1 MSKAYFGSRIS
12 DHILKT
18 PEGFL
23 ICKDVP
29 IARTGT
35 QQYRG
40 CEFGGPV
47 ADGIYNVQR
56 PEAEVFDRAAVASF
70 EGKPVCDE
78 HPEEDVTPD
87 NYGRYMKG
95 VCRDV
100 RRGDGDLSNCLVAD
114 LVIYDADL
122 INKIE
127 AGKREISCGYDCL
140 WNPTSDSSYDQLEI
154 RGNHVAVVDR
164 GRAGHKVAI
173 RDTADDE
180 KGGKKMSK
188 SLIGRILRALAR
200 DESTTPED
208 MEAAAKLTGSSDAEP
223 RPQPAPAPAQAAPST
238 PAPAVPAAPATPAT
252 PAPAAVPQPE
262 NKPAAMDEATEARFK
277 KIEDALEAISSK
289 LNPAPP
295 AAEPK
300 KDALDALE
308 EELQNKA
315 PAAEPAPAGDED
327 DVIEPPEDINAQD
340 AAPEEDVEGECGPNA
355 KEVRDA
361 AMVLIKN
368 LKPAVA
374 AIPNEAQR
382 KRAADS
388 LVILIKGSMQQ
399 DAQYGELMQ
408 MRRRSAV
415 QDSKPDDYNLGRE
428 IAKKYN
434 PHYKN
439 R

>member
-122 INKIE
+122 IGKIE

-173 RDTADDE
+173 RDTADDK
-180 KGGKKMSK
+180 KGGTKMSK

-208 MEAAAKLTGSSDAEP
+208 MEAAAKLAGSSDAEP
-223 RPQPAPAPAQAAPST
+223 RPQPAPAPAPAAPS
-238 PAPAVPAAPATPAT
+238 TPAT

-289 LNPAPP
+289 LNPAQP
-295 AAEPK
+295 AAVPK

-340 AAPEEDVEGECGPNA
+340 AAPEEDVEGECVPNA
-355 KEVRDA
+355 KEARDA
-361 AMVLIKN
+361 AMALIKN

-388 LVILIKGSMQQ
+388 LAILIKGSMQH

-408 MRRRSAV
+408 MRRRSAAK
-415 QDSKPDDYNLGRE
+415 DSKPAADDYALGRE

>member
-122 INKIE
+122 IGKIE

-154 RGNHVAVVDR
+154 RGNHVAVVDK

-173 RDTADDE
+173 RDAADDK

-208 MEAAAKLTGSSDAEP
+208 MEAAAKLAGSSDAEP
-223 RPQPAPAPAQAAPST
+223 RPQPAPT
-238 PAPAVPAAPATPAT
+238 PAPAAPAT

-289 LNPAPP
+289 LNPAQP

-315 PAAEPAPAGDED
+315 PAAAPAPAGDED

-340 AAPEEDVEGECGPNA
+340 AAPEEDVEGECAPNA
-355 KEVRDA
+355 KEARDA
-361 AMVLIKN
+361 AMALIKN

-388 LVILIKGSMQQ
+388 LAILIKGSMQQ
-399 DAQYGELMQ
+399 DAQYGKLMQ
-408 MRRRSAV
+408 MRRRSVA
-415 QDSKPDDYNLGRE
+415 QDSKPDDYALGRE

>member
-47 ADGIYNVQR
+47 ADGIYDVQR
-56 PEAEVFDRAAVASF
+56 PEAEVFDRAAMASF

-154 RGNHVAVVDR
+154 RGNHVAVVDK

-173 RDTADDE
+173 RDTADDK
-180 KGGKKMSK
+180 KGGTKMSK

-208 MEAAAKLTGSSDAEP
+208 MEAAAKLAGSSDAEP
-223 RPQPAPAPAQAAPST
+223 RPQPAPATAA
-238 PAPAVPAAPATPAT
+238 PAAPATPAT
-252 PAPAAVPQPE
+252 PAPAAVPQPD

-289 LNPAPP
+289 LNPAEP

-315 PAAEPAPAGDED
+315 PAAAPAGDED

-340 AAPEEDVEGECGPNA
+340 AAPEEDVEGECVPNA
-355 KEVRDA
+355 KEARDA
-361 AMVLIKN
+361 AMALIKN

-408 MRRRSAV
+408 MRRRNAAK
-415 QDSKPDDYNLGRE
+415 DSKPAVDDYNLGRE
-428 IAKKYN
+428 IAKRYN

>member
-154 RGNHVAVVDR
+154 RGNHVAVVDK

-173 RDTADDE
+173 RDAADDK

-208 MEAAAKLTGSSDAEP
+208 MEAAAKLAGSSEAEP
-223 RPQPAPAPAQAAPST
+223 RPQPAPT
-238 PAPAVPAAPATPAT
+238 PAPAAPAT

-289 LNPAPP
+289 LNPAQP

-315 PAAEPAPAGDED
+315 PAAETAPAGDED

-340 AAPEEDVEGECGPNA
+340 AAPEEDVEGECVPNA
-355 KEVRDA
+355 KEAHDA
-361 AMVLIKN
+361 AMALIKN
-368 LKPAVA
+368 LKPAIA

-388 LVILIKGSMQQ
+388 LAILIKGSMQQ
-399 DAQYGELMQ
+399 DAQYGKLMQ
-408 MRRRSAV
+408 MRRRNAAK
-415 QDSKPDDYNLGRE
+415 DSKPAVDDYDLGRE

>member
-173 RDTADDE
+173 RDTAEDK
-180 KGGKKMSK
+180 KGGTKMSK

-208 MEAAAKLTGSSDAEP
+208 MEAAAKLAGSSDAEP
-223 RPQPAPAPAQAAPST
+223 RPQPAPAPA
-238 PAPAVPAAPATPAT
+238 PAAPAGPAT
-252 PAPAAVPQPE
+252 PAPAAVPQPD

-315 PAAEPAPAGDED
+315 PAAAPAPAGDED
-327 DVIEPPEDINAQD
+327 DVIEPPEDINAKD
-340 AAPEEDVEGECGPNA
+340 AAPEEDVEGECVPNA
-355 KEVRDA
+355 KEARDA
-361 AMVLIKN
+361 AMALIKN

-388 LVILIKGSMQQ
+388 LAILIKGSMQQ
-399 DAQYGELMQ
+399 DSQYGELMQ
-408 MRRRSAV
+408 MRRRSAA

>member
-173 RDTADDE
+173 RDTADDK
-180 KGGKKMSK
+180 KGGTKMSK

-208 MEAAAKLTGSSDAEP
+208 MEAAAKLAGSSDAEP
-223 RPQPAPAPAQAAPST
+223 RPQPAPAPA
-238 PAPAVPAAPATPAT
+238 PAAPAT

-315 PAAEPAPAGDED
+315 PAAAPAGDED

-340 AAPEEDVEGECGPNA
+340 AEPEEDVEGECAPNA
-355 KEVRDA
+355 KEARDA
-361 AMVLIKN
+361 AMALIKN

-388 LVILIKGSMQQ
+388 LAILIKGSMQQ
-399 DAQYGELMQ
+399 DAQYGKLMQ
-408 MRRRSAV
+408 MRRRSVA
-415 QDSKPDDYNLGRE
+415 QDSQPDDYDLGRE

>member
-78 HPEEDVTPD
+78 HPDEDVTPD

-173 RDTADDE
+173 RDTADDK

-208 MEAAAKLTGSSDAEP
+208 MEAAAKLAGNSDAEP
-223 RPQPAPAPAQAAPST
+223 RPQPA
-238 PAPAVPAAPATPAT
+238 

-289 LNPAPP
+289 LNPAQP

-308 EELQNKA
+308 EELQKKA

-340 AAPEEDVEGECGPNA
+340 AAPEEDVEGECVPNA

-361 AMVLIKN
+361 VMALIKN

-388 LVILIKGSMQQ
+388 LAILIKGSMQQ

-408 MRRRSAV
+408 MRRRSVA
-415 QDSKPDDYNLGRE
+415 QDSKPDDYALGRE

>member
-40 CEFGGPV
+40 SEFGAPV
-47 ADGIYNVQR
+47 GDALYNVQR
-56 PEAEVFDRAAVASF
+56 PENEVFDKAAIASF

-127 AGKREISCGYDCL
+127 TGKREISCGYDCL

-173 RDTADDE
+173 RDTADDK
-180 KGGKKMSK
+180 KGGTKMSK

-208 MEAAAKLTGSSDAEP
+208 MEAAAKLAGGADAEP
-223 RPQPAPAPAQAAPST
+223 RPQPAPAPAA
-238 PAPAVPAAPATPAT
+238 PAT
-252 PAPAAVPQPE
+252 PAPAAVPQPD

-315 PAAEPAPAGDED
+315 PAAAPAPAGDED
-327 DVIEPPEDINAQD
+327 DVIEPPEEINAHD
-340 AAPEEDVEGECGPNA
+340 AEPEEDVEGGCAPNA
-355 KEVRDA
+355 KEARDA
-361 AMVLIKN
+361 AMDLIKN

-388 LVILIKGSMQQ
+388 LAILIKGSMQQ
-399 DAQYGELMQ
+399 DAQYGQLLFLQ
-408 MRRRSAV
+408 RKNAARDTAP
-415 QDSKPDDYNLGRE
+415 KTDDYNLGRE

>member
-12 DHILKT
+12 DHIIKT

-173 RDTADDE
+173 RDTADDK
-180 KGGKKMSK
+180 KGGTKMSK
-188 SLIGRILRALAR
+188 FLIGRILRALAR

-208 MEAAAKLTGSSDAEP
+208 MEAATKLAGSSDAEP
-223 RPQPAPAPAQAAPST
+223 RPQPAPAPAA
-238 PAPAVPAAPATPAT
+238 PAT
-252 PAPAAVPQPE
+252 PAPAAVPQPD

-289 LNPAPP
+289 LNPAEP

-340 AAPEEDVEGECGPNA
+340 AAPEEDVEGGCAPDA
-355 KEVRDA
+355 KEARDA
-361 AMVLIKN
+361 AMALIKN

-388 LVILIKGSMQQ
+388 LAILIKGSMQQ
-399 DAQYGELMQ
+399 DAQYGKLMQ
-408 MRRRSAV
+408 MRRRSAA
-415 QDSKPDDYNLGRE
+415 QDSKPDDYALGRE

>member
-173 RDTADDE
+173 RDTADDK
-180 KGGKKMSK
+180 KGGTKMSK

-208 MEAAAKLTGSSDAEP
+208 MEAAAKLAGSSDAEP
-223 RPQPAPAPAQAAPST
+223 RPQPT
-238 PAPAVPAAPATPAT
+238 PAPAAPAAPAAPST

-289 LNPAPP
+289 LNPDPAPP

-315 PAAEPAPAGDED
+315 PAAAPAGDED

-340 AAPEEDVEGECGPNA
+340 AAPEEDVEGECVPNA
-355 KEVRDA
+355 KEARDA
-361 AMVLIKN
+361 AMALIKN

-388 LVILIKGSMQQ
+388 LAILIKGSMQQ

-408 MRRRSAV
+408 MRRRNAAK
-415 QDSKPDDYNLGRE
+415 DSKPAVDDYNLGRE
-428 IAKKYN
+428 IAKRYN

>member
-40 CEFGGPV
+40 CEFGAPV
-47 ADGIYNVQR
+47 GDALYNVQR
-56 PEAEVFDRAAVASF
+56 PETEVFDKAAIASF

-100 RRGDGDLSNCLVAD
+100 RRGDGDLCNCLVAD

-173 RDTADDE
+173 RDTADNE
-180 KGGKKMSK
+180 KGGTKMSK

-208 MEAAAKLTGSSDAEP
+208 MEAAAKLAGGADAEP
-223 RPQPAPAPAQAAPST
+223 RPQPAPAPAA
-238 PAPAVPAAPATPAT
+238 PAT
-252 PAPAAVPQPE
+252 PAPAAVPQPD

-277 KIEDALEAISSK
+277 KIEDALEVISSK

-327 DVIEPPEDINAQD
+327 DVIEPPEEINAHD
-340 AAPEEDVEGECGPNA
+340 AEPEEEPVVPA
-355 KEVRDA
+355 SKAARDA
-361 AMVLIKN
+361 AMVLLQN

-388 LVILIKGSMQQ
+388 LAVLIKGSMQQ
-399 DAQYGELMQ
+399 DKQYSQLLSLQRKNAARDSAPMQ
-408 MRRRSAV
+408 
-415 QDSKPDDYNLGRE
+415 DDYNYGRE

>member
-40 CEFGGPV
+40 CEFGAPV
-47 ADGIYNVQR
+47 GNALYNVQR
-56 PEAEVFDRAAVASF
+56 PETEVFDKAAIASF

-173 RDTADDE
+173 RDTAVDK
-180 KGGKKMSK
+180 KGGKTMSE

-208 MEAAAKLTGSSDAEP
+208 MEAAAKLAGSSDAEP
-223 RPQPAPAPAQAAPST
+223 RPQPAPAPAA
-238 PAPAVPAAPATPAT
+238 PAT
-252 PAPAAVPQPE
+252 PAPAAVPQPD

-289 LNPAPP
+289 LNPAEP

-340 AAPEEDVEGECGPNA
+340 AAPEEDVEGECVPNA
-355 KEVRDA
+355 KEARDA
-361 AMVLIKN
+361 AMALIKN

-388 LVILIKGSMQQ
+388 LAILIKGSMQQ

-408 MRRRSAV
+408 MRRRSAA
-415 QDSKPDDYNLGRE
+415 QDSKPDDYALGRE

>member
-127 AGKREISCGYDCL
+127 TGKREISCGYDCL

-173 RDTADDE
+173 RDTAHDK
-180 KGGKKMSK
+180 KGGTKMSK

-208 MEAAAKLTGSSDAEP
+208 MEAAAKLAGSSDAEP
-223 RPQPAPAPAQAAPST
+223 RPQPAPAPA
-238 PAPAVPAAPATPAT
+238 PAAPAGPAT

-340 AAPEEDVEGECGPNA
+340 AAPEEDVEGECVPNA
-355 KEVRDA
+355 KEARDA
-361 AMVLIKN
+361 AMALIKN

-388 LVILIKGSMQQ
+388 LAILIKGSMQQ

-408 MRRRSAV
+408 MRRRNAAK
-415 QDSKPDDYNLGRE
+415 DSKPAVDDYALGRE
-428 IAKKYN
+428 IAKRYN

>member
-12 DHILKT
+12 DHLIKT

-29 IARTGT
+29 IARTGV

-40 CEFGGPV
+40 CEFGAQDAARV
-47 ADGIYNVQR
+47 YDVQR

-78 HPEEDVTPD
+78 HPKEDVTPA

-100 RRGDGDLSNCLVAD
+100 RRGDGDLANCLVAD
-114 LVIYDADL
+114 LLIYDADL
-122 INKIE
+122 IQKIE

-173 RDTADDE
+173 RDTADKQ
-180 KGGKKMSK
+180 KGGKIMST
-188 SLIGRILRALAR
+188 SLLGRILRALAR

-208 MEAAAKLTGSSDAEP
+208 MEAAAKLAGGADAEP
-223 RPQPAPAPAQAAPST
+223 RPPQAA
-238 PAPAVPAAPATPAT
+238 PAAPAAPV
-252 PAPAAVPQPE
+252 PAPAAPAPQPVQ
-262 NKPAAMDEATEARFK
+262 KPAAMDEATEARFK

-289 LNPAPP
+289 LNPEP
-295 AAEPK
+295 AAEPP

-308 EELQNKA
+308 TELQNNEGVPA
-315 PAAEPAPAGDED
+315 PAANDDD
-327 DVIEPPEDINAQD
+327 DVIEPPEQINAQD
-340 AAPEEDVEGECGPNA
+340 ADVEPEGEGAPGCTS
-355 KEVRDA
+355 KEARDA
-361 AMVLIKN
+361 AMVLLQN
-368 LKPAVA
+368 LRPAVA

-382 KRAADS
+382 KRASDS
-388 LVILIKGSMQQ
+388 LATLIRGSMQQ
-399 DAQYGELMQ
+399 DSQYGELLQ
-408 MRRRSAV
+408 LRRKNAAR
-415 QDSKPDDYNLGRE
+415 DSQPVNDDYNLGRE

>member
-47 ADGIYNVQR
+47 AAGIYNVQR

-154 RGNHVAVVDR
+154 RGNHVAVVDK

-173 RDTADDE
+173 RDTADDK
-180 KGGKKMSK
+180 KGGTKMSK

-208 MEAAAKLTGSSDAEP
+208 MEAAAKLAGSSDAEP
-223 RPQPAPAPAQAAPST
+223 RPQPAPAPS
-238 PAPAVPAAPATPAT
+238 T

-289 LNPAPP
+289 LNPAQP

-300 KDALDALE
+300 RTLLM
-308 EELQNKA
+308 LW
-315 PAAEPAPAGDED
+315 
-327 DVIEPPEDINAQD
+327 
-340 AAPEEDVEGECGPNA
+340 
-355 KEVRDA
+355 
-361 AMVLIKN
+361 
-368 LKPAVA
+368 
-374 AIPNEAQR
+374 R
-382 KRAADS
+382 KS
-388 LVILIKGSMQQ
+388 
-399 DAQYGELMQ
+399 
-408 MRRRSAV
+408 
-415 QDSKPDDYNLGRE
+415 SKTKHPLLLLPGTRMM
-428 IAKKYN
+428 
-434 PHYKN
+434 
-439 R
+439 

>member
-140 WNPTSDSSYDQLEI
+140 WNPPSDSRYDQLEI

-173 RDTADDE
+173 RDTADDK
-180 KGGKKMSK
+180 KGGTKMSK

-208 MEAAAKLTGSSDAEP
+208 MEAAAKLAGSSDAEP
-223 RPQPAPAPAQAAPST
+223 RPQPAPAPAPAA
-238 PAPAVPAAPATPAT
+238 PAAPATPAT

-289 LNPAPP
+289 LNPAQP

-315 PAAEPAPAGDED
+315 PAAAPAGDED

-340 AAPEEDVEGECGPNA
+340 AAPEEDVEGECAPDA
-355 KEVRDA
+355 KEARDA
-361 AMVLIKN
+361 AMALIKN

-374 AIPNEAQR
+374 AIPNEVQR

-388 LVILIKGSMQQ
+388 LAILIKGSMQQ

-408 MRRRSAV
+408 MRRRNAAK
-415 QDSKPDDYNLGRE
+415 DSKPDDYDLGRE

>member
-40 CEFGGPV
+40 CEFGAPV
-47 ADGIYNVQR
+47 GDALYNVQR
-56 PEAEVFDRAAVASF
+56 PETEVFDKAAIASF

-173 RDTADDE
+173 RDTADDK
-180 KGGKKMSK
+180 KGGKTMSK

-208 MEAAAKLTGSSDAEP
+208 MEAAAKLAGSADAEP
-223 RPQPAPAPAQAAPST
+223 RPQPAPAPAA
-238 PAPAVPAAPATPAT
+238 PAT
-252 PAPAAVPQPE
+252 PAPAAVPQPD

-289 LNPAPP
+289 LNPAEP

-308 EELQNKA
+308 EELQSKE
-315 PAAEPAPAGDED
+315 PAVEPAPAGDED
-327 DVIEPPEDINAQD
+327 DVIEPPEEINAND
-340 AAPEEDVEGECGPNA
+340 AEPEEEPVVPAA
-355 KEVRDA
+355 KAARDA
-361 AMVLIKN
+361 AMVLLKN

-374 AIPNEAQR
+374 NIKNEAQR

-388 LVILIKGSMQQ
+388 LAVLIKGSMQQ

-408 MRRRSAV
+408 MRRRAAT
-415 QDSKPDDYNLGRE
+415 QDRKPAADDYDLGRE

>member
-154 RGNHVAVVDR
+154 RGNHVAVVDK

-173 RDTADDE
+173 RDAADDK

-208 MEAAAKLTGSSDAEP
+208 MEAAAKLAGSSDAEP
-223 RPQPAPAPAQAAPST
+223 RPQPAPT
-238 PAPAVPAAPATPAT
+238 PAPAT

-289 LNPAPP
+289 LNPAQP

-315 PAAEPAPAGDED
+315 PAAAPAGDED

-340 AAPEEDVEGECGPNA
+340 AEPEEDVEGGCAPDA
-355 KEVRDA
+355 KEARDA
-361 AMVLIKN
+361 AIVLLKN
-368 LKPAVA
+368 LKPVVA
-374 AIPNEAQR
+374 SIKNEAQR

-388 LVILIKGSMQQ
+388 LAILIKGSMQQ

-408 MRRRSAV
+408 MRRRNAAK
-415 QDSKPDDYNLGRE
+415 DSQPDDYDLGRE

>member
-47 ADGIYNVQR
+47 GDAVYNVKR

-173 RDTADDE
+173 RDTAVDK
-180 KGGKKMSK
+180 KGGKKMSE
-188 SLIGRILRALAR
+188 SLFGRILRALAR

-208 MEAAAKLTGSSDAEP
+208 MEAAAKLAGGADAEP
-223 RPQPAPAPAQAAPST
+223 RPQPAPAPAA
-238 PAPAVPAAPATPAT
+238 PAT
-252 PAPAAVPQPE
+252 PAPAAVPQPD

-308 EELQNKA
+308 EELQSN
-315 PAAEPAPAGDED
+315 EPVVESAPAGDED
-327 DVIEPPEDINAQD
+327 DVIEPPEEINAHD
-340 AAPEEDVEGECGPNA
+340 AEPEEEPVVPA
-355 KEVRDA
+355 SKAARDA
-361 AMVLIKN
+361 AMVLLKN

-374 AIPNEAQR
+374 SIKNEAQR

-388 LVILIKGSMQQ
+388 LAVLIKGSMQQ

-408 MRRRSAV
+408 MRRRAAAQDRKPAV
-415 QDSKPDDYNLGRE
+415 DDYDLGRE

>member
-1 MSKAYFGSRIS
+1 MQGRS
-12 DHILKT
+12 D
-18 PEGFL
+18 
-23 ICKDVP
+23 CS
-29 IARTGT
+29 
-35 QQYRG
+35 YR
-40 CEFGGPV
+40 
-47 ADGIYNVQR
+47 Y
-56 PEAEVFDRAAVASF
+56 AAVSRLRVWRS
-70 EGKPVCDE
+70 GKPVCDE

-154 RGNHVAVVDR
+154 RGNHVAVVDK

-173 RDTADDE
+173 RDTADDK
-180 KGGKKMSK
+180 KGGTKMSK

-208 MEAAAKLTGSSDAEP
+208 MEAAAKLAGSSDAEP
-223 RPQPAPAPAQAAPST
+223 RPQPAPT
-238 PAPAVPAAPATPAT
+238 PAPAAPAT

-289 LNPAPP
+289 LNPAQP

-315 PAAEPAPAGDED
+315 PAAAPAPAGDED

-340 AAPEEDVEGECGPNA
+340 AAPEEDVEGECAPNA
-355 KEVRDA
+355 KEARDA
-361 AMVLIKN
+361 AMALIKN

-388 LVILIKGSMQQ
+388 LAILIKGSMQQ

-408 MRRRSAV
+408 MRRRNAAK
-415 QDSKPDDYNLGRE
+415 DSQPDDYDLGRE

>member
-173 RDTADDE
+173 RDTADDK
-180 KGGKKMSK
+180 KGGTKMSK

-208 MEAAAKLTGSSDAEP
+208 MEAAAKLAGNADAEP
-223 RPQPAPAPAQAAPST
+223 RPQPAPVAA
-238 PAPAVPAAPATPAT
+238 A
-252 PAPAAVPQPE
+252 PQPE

-315 PAAEPAPAGDED
+315 PAAEPAGDED

-340 AAPEEDVEGECGPNA
+340 AASEEDVEGECAPDA
-355 KEVRDA
+355 KEARDA
-361 AMVLIKN
+361 AMALIKN

-388 LVILIKGSMQQ
+388 LAILIKGSMQQ

-408 MRRRSAV
+408 MRRRAIAK
-415 QDSKPDDYNLGRE
+415 DSKPAVDDYNLGRE

>member
-154 RGNHVAVVDR
+154 RGNHVAVVDK

-173 RDTADDE
+173 RDAADDK
-180 KGGKKMSK
+180 KGGTKMSK

-208 MEAAAKLTGSSDAEP
+208 MEAAAKLAGSSDADP
-223 RPQPAPAPAQAAPST
+223 RPQPAPAPAAPT
-238 PAPAVPAAPATPAT
+238 VPAT

-262 NKPAAMDEATEARFK
+262 HKPAAMDEATEARFK

-315 PAAEPAPAGDED
+315 PAAAPAGDED

-340 AAPEEDVEGECGPNA
+340 AEPEEDVEGECVTNA

-361 AMVLIKN
+361 AMALIKN

-388 LVILIKGSMQQ
+388 LAILIKGSMQQ
-399 DAQYGELMQ
+399 DAQYGKLMQ
-408 MRRRSAV
+408 MRRRSAA
-415 QDSKPDDYNLGRE
+415 QDSKPDDYTLGRE

>member
-173 RDTADDE
+173 RDTADDK
-180 KGGKKMSK
+180 KGGTKMSK

-208 MEAAAKLTGSSDAEP
+208 MEAAAKLAGSADAEP
-223 RPQPAPAPAQAAPST
+223 HPQPAPAPA
-238 PAPAVPAAPATPAT
+238 PAAPAT

-289 LNPAPP
+289 LNPAQP

-315 PAAEPAPAGDED
+315 PAAAPAPAGDED

-340 AAPEEDVEGECGPNA
+340 AAPEEDVDGGCAPDA
-355 KEVRDA
+355 KEARDA
-361 AMVLIKN
+361 AMALIKN

-388 LVILIKGSMQQ
+388 LAILIKGSMQQ

-408 MRRRSAV
+408 MRRRSAA

>member
-12 DHILKT
+12 DHILET

-29 IARTGT
+29 IARIGV

-40 CEFGGPV
+40 CEFGAPV
-47 ADGIYNVQR
+47 GDAVYDVKR
-56 PEAEVFDRAAVASF
+56 PEAEVFDRAAIASF

-114 LVIYDADL
+114 LCIYDADL
-122 INKIE
+122 INKIKG
-127 AGKREISCGYDCL
+127 GKREISCGYDCL
-140 WNPTSDSSYDQLEI
+140 WNPTGDSSYDQLEI

-173 RDTADDE
+173 RDTADDK
-180 KGGKKMSK
+180 KGGTKMSK

-208 MEAAAKLTGSSDAEP
+208 MEAAAKLAGSADAEP
-223 RPQPAPAPAQAAPST
+223 RPQPAPAPV
-238 PAPAVPAAPATPAT
+238 PAVPAPAAPAT
-252 PAPAAVPQPE
+252 PAPAAVPQPD

-340 AAPEEDVEGECGPNA
+340 AAPEEDVEGECAPDA
-355 KEVRDA
+355 KEASDA
-361 AMVLIKN
+361 AMALIKN

-388 LVILIKGSMQQ
+388 LAILIKGSMQQ

-408 MRRRSAV
+408 MRRRNAAK
-415 QDSKPDDYNLGRE
+415 DSKPAVDDYALGRE
-428 IAKKYN
+428 IAKRYN

>member
-208 MEAAAKLTGSSDAEP
+208 MEAAAKLAGSSDAEP
-223 RPQPAPAPAQAAPST
+223 RPQPT
-238 PAPAVPAAPATPAT
+238 PAPAAPAAGAAPAT

-340 AAPEEDVEGECGPNA
+340 AAPEEDVEGECVPNA
-355 KEVRDA
+355 KEARDA
-361 AMVLIKN
+361 AMALIKN

-388 LVILIKGSMQQ
+388 LAILIKGSMQQ

-408 MRRRSAV
+408 MRRRSAA
-415 QDSKPDDYNLGRE
+415 QDSKPAADDYALGRE

>member
-122 INKIE
+122 IGKIE

-173 RDTADDE
+173 RDTADDK
-180 KGGKKMSK
+180 KGGTKMSK

-208 MEAAAKLTGSSDAEP
+208 MEAAAKLAGSSDAEP
-223 RPQPAPAPAQAAPST
+223 RPQPAPAPA
-238 PAPAVPAAPATPAT
+238 PAAPAGPAT

-340 AAPEEDVEGECGPNA
+340 AAPEEDVEGECVPNA
-355 KEVRDA
+355 KEARDA
-361 AMVLIKN
+361 AMALIKN

-388 LVILIKGSMQQ
+388 LAILIKGSMQQ

-408 MRRRSAV
+408 MRRRNAAK
-415 QDSKPDDYNLGRE
+415 DSKPAVDDYALGRE
-428 IAKKYN
+428 IAKRYN

>member
-114 LVIYDADL
+114 LLIYDADL
-122 INKIE
+122 IGKIE

-173 RDTADDE
+173 RDTADDK
-180 KGGKKMSK
+180 KGGTKMSK

-208 MEAAAKLTGSSDAEP
+208 MEAAAKLAGSSDAEP
-223 RPQPAPAPAQAAPST
+223 RPQPAPAPA
-238 PAPAVPAAPATPAT
+238 
-252 PAPAAVPQPE
+252 PQPE

-340 AAPEEDVEGECGPNA
+340 AAPEEDVEGECAPNA
-355 KEVRDA
+355 KEARDA
-361 AMVLIKN
+361 AMALIKN

-388 LVILIKGSMQQ
+388 LAILIKGSMQQ
-399 DAQYGELMQ
+399 DSQYGELMQ
-408 MRRRSAV
+408 MRRRSAA
-415 QDSKPDDYNLGRE
+415 QDSKPDDYALGRE

>member
-122 INKIE
+122 IGKIE

-173 RDTADDE
+173 RDTADDK
-180 KGGKKMSK
+180 KGGTKMSK

-208 MEAAAKLTGSSDAEP
+208 MEAAAKLAGNSDAEP
-223 RPQPAPAPAQAAPST
+223 RPQPAPAPA
-238 PAPAVPAAPATPAT
+238 PAAPAAPAT
-252 PAPAAVPQPE
+252 PAPAAVPQPD

-315 PAAEPAPAGDED
+315 PTAAPAPAGDED

-340 AAPEEDVEGECGPNA
+340 AAPEEDVEGECVPNA
-355 KEVRDA
+355 KEARDA
-361 AMVLIKN
+361 AMALIKN

-374 AIPNEAQR
+374 AIPDEVQR

-388 LVILIKGSMQQ
+388 LAILIKGSMQQ

-408 MRRRSAV
+408 MRRRSVA
-415 QDSKPDDYNLGRE
+415 QDSKPDDYALGRE

>member
-40 CEFGGPV
+40 CEFGAPV

-154 RGNHVAVVDR
+154 RGNHVAVVDK

-173 RDTADDE
+173 RDTAVDK
-180 KGGKKMSK
+180 KGGKTMSE

-208 MEAAAKLTGSSDAEP
+208 MEAAAKLAGGADAEP
-223 RPQPAPAPAQAAPST
+223 RPQPAPAPA
-238 PAPAVPAAPATPAT
+238 PAAPAT
-252 PAPAAVPQPE
+252 PAPAAVPQLE
-262 NKPAAMDEATEARFK
+262 SKPAAMDEATEARFK

-289 LNPAPP
+289 LNPVPP

-315 PAAEPAPAGDED
+315 PAAAAPAGDED
-327 DVIEPPEDINAQD
+327 DVIEPPEEINAQD
-340 AAPEEDVEGECGPNA
+340 AAPEEDVEGGCAPNA
-355 KEVRDA
+355 KEARDA
-361 AMVLIKN
+361 AMALIKN

-388 LVILIKGSMQQ
+388 LAILIKGSMQQ

-408 MRRRSAV
+408 MRRRAV
-415 QDSKPDDYNLGRE
+415 AQDRKPAADDYELGRE

>member
-114 LVIYDADL
+114 LVIYDAGL

-154 RGNHVAVVDR
+154 RGNHVAVVDK

-173 RDTADDE
+173 RDAANDK
-180 KGGKKMSK
+180 KGGKKMSE

-208 MEAAAKLTGSSDAEP
+208 MEAAAKLAGGADAEP
-223 RPQPAPAPAQAAPST
+223 RPQPAPAPA
-238 PAPAVPAAPATPAT
+238 T
-252 PAPAAVPQPE
+252 PAPAAVPQPD

-289 LNPAPP
+289 LNPAEP

-327 DVIEPPEDINAQD
+327 DVIEPPEEINAHD
-340 AAPEEDVEGECGPNA
+340 AEPEEEPVVPA
-355 KEVRDA
+355 SKAARDA
-361 AMVLIKN
+361 AMVLLQN

-388 LVILIKGSMQQ
+388 LAVLIKGSMQQ
-399 DAQYGELMQ
+399 DKQYSQLLSLQ
-408 MRRRSAV
+408 RKNAARDSAPI
-415 QDSKPDDYNLGRE
+415 QDDYNYGRE

>member
-154 RGNHVAVVDR
+154 RGNHVAVVDK

-173 RDTADDE
+173 RDAADDK

-208 MEAAAKLTGSSDAEP
+208 MEAAAKLAGSSDAEP
-223 RPQPAPAPAQAAPST
+223 RPQPAPAPAPAAPA
-238 PAPAVPAAPATPAT
+238 APATPATPAT
-252 PAPAAVPQPE
+252 PAPAAVPQPD

-289 LNPAPP
+289 LNPAQP

-315 PAAEPAPAGDED
+315 PAAAPAGDED

-340 AAPEEDVEGECGPNA
+340 AEPEEDVEGGCAPDA
-355 KEVRDA
+355 KEARDA
-361 AMVLIKN
+361 AIVLLKN
-368 LKPAVA
+368 LKPVVA
-374 AIPNEAQR
+374 SIKNEAQR

-388 LVILIKGSMQQ
+388 LAVLIKGSMEQ
-399 DAQYGELMQ
+399 DAQYGQLLQ
-408 MRRRSAV
+408 MRRKSAV
-415 QDSKPDDYNLGRE
+415 HDSEAYQDDYNYGRE
-428 IAKKYN
+428 IAKKFN

>member
-1 MSKAYFGSRIS
+1 
-12 DHILKT
+12 
-18 PEGFL
+18 
-23 ICKDVP
+23 
-29 IARTGT
+29 
-35 QQYRG
+35 
-40 CEFGGPV
+40 
-47 ADGIYNVQR
+47 
-56 PEAEVFDRAAVASF
+56 
-70 EGKPVCDE
+70 
-78 HPEEDVTPD
+78 
-87 NYGRYMKG
+87 
-95 VCRDV
+95 
-100 RRGDGDLSNCLVAD
+100 
-114 LVIYDADL
+114 
-122 INKIE
+122 
-127 AGKREISCGYDCL
+127 
-140 WNPTSDSSYDQLEI
+140 
-154 RGNHVAVVDR
+154 
-164 GRAGHKVAI
+164 
-173 RDTADDE
+173 
-180 KGGKKMSK
+180 MSK

-208 MEAAAKLTGSSDAEP
+208 MEAAAKLAGSSDAEP
-223 RPQPAPAPAQAAPST
+223 RPQPAPAPS
-238 PAPAVPAAPATPAT
+238 T

-289 LNPAPP
+289 LNPAQP

-315 PAAEPAPAGDED
+315 PAAAPAGDED

-340 AAPEEDVEGECGPNA
+340 AAPEENVEGECVPNA
-355 KEVRDA
+355 KEARDA
-361 AMVLIKN
+361 AMALIKN

-408 MRRRSAV
+408 MRRRSVA
-415 QDSKPDDYNLGRE
+415 QDSKPDDYALGRE

>member
-29 IARTGT
+29 ITRTGT

-40 CEFGGPV
+40 CEFGAPV

-154 RGNHVAVVDR
+154 RGNHVAVVDK

-173 RDTADDE
+173 RDAANDK
-180 KGGKKMSK
+180 KGGKKMSE

-208 MEAAAKLTGSSDAEP
+208 MEAAAKLAGGADAEP
-223 RPQPAPAPAQAAPST
+223 RPQPAPT
-238 PAPAVPAAPATPAT
+238 PAAPATPAT
-252 PAPAAVPQPE
+252 PAPAAVPQPD

-289 LNPAPP
+289 LNPADP

-308 EELQNKA
+308 EELQSKE

-327 DVIEPPEDINAQD
+327 DVIEPPEEINAKD
-340 AAPEEDVEGECGPNA
+340 AEPEEEPVVPA
-355 KEVRDA
+355 SKAARDA
-361 AMVLIKN
+361 AMVLLKN

-374 AIPNEAQR
+374 NIKNEAQR

-388 LVILIKGSMQQ
+388 LAVLIKGSMQQ

-408 MRRRSAV
+408 MRRRAAA
-415 QDSKPDDYNLGRE
+415 QDSKPDDYALGRE

>member
-173 RDTADDE
+173 RDTADDK
-180 KGGKKMSK
+180 KGGTKMSK

-208 MEAAAKLTGSSDAEP
+208 MEAAAKLAGSSDADP
-223 RPQPAPAPAQAAPST
+223 RPQPAPAPAA
-238 PAPAVPAAPATPAT
+238 PAAPATPA
-252 PAPAAVPQPE
+252 AATVPQPE

-315 PAAEPAPAGDED
+315 PAAAPAGDED

-340 AAPEEDVEGECGPNA
+340 AAPEEDVEGECVPNA
-355 KEVRDA
+355 KEARDA
-361 AMVLIKN
+361 AMALIKN
-368 LKPAVA
+368 LKPAIA

-388 LVILIKGSMQQ
+388 LAILIKGSMQQ

-408 MRRRSAV
+408 MRRRNAAK
-415 QDSKPDDYNLGRE
+415 DSKPAVDDYNLGRE
-428 IAKKYN
+428 IAKRYN

>member
-180 KGGKKMSK
+180 KGGIKMSK

-208 MEAAAKLTGSSDAEP
+208 MEAAAKLAGSSDADP
-223 RPQPAPAPAQAAPST
+223 RPQPAPAPG
-238 PAPAVPAAPATPAT
+238 PAVPAT

-289 LNPAPP
+289 LNTAPP

-340 AAPEEDVEGECGPNA
+340 AAPEEDVEGECAPNA
-355 KEVRDA
+355 KEARDA
-361 AMVLIKN
+361 AMALIKN

-388 LVILIKGSMQQ
+388 LAILIKGSMQQ

-408 MRRRSAV
+408 MRRRSVA
-415 QDSKPDDYNLGRE
+415 QDSKPDDYALGRE

>member
-56 PEAEVFDRAAVASF
+56 PEAEVFDSAAVASF

-122 INKIE
+122 IGKIE

-173 RDTADDE
+173 RDTADDK
-180 KGGKKMSK
+180 KGGTKMSK

-208 MEAAAKLTGSSDAEP
+208 MEAAAKLAGSSDAEP
-223 RPQPAPAPAQAAPST
+223 RPQPAPAPAA
-238 PAPAVPAAPATPAT
+238 PAT

-289 LNPAPP
+289 LNTAQP

-315 PAAEPAPAGDED
+315 PAAAPAGDED

-340 AAPEEDVEGECGPNA
+340 AAPEEDVEGECAPDA
-355 KEVRDA
+355 KEARDA
-361 AMVLIKN
+361 AMALIKN

-374 AIPNEAQR
+374 AIPNEVQR

-388 LVILIKGSMQQ
+388 LAILIKGSMQQ
-399 DAQYGELMQ
+399 DAQYGKLMQ
-408 MRRRSAV
+408 MRRRSAT
-415 QDSKPDDYNLGRE
+415 QDSKPDDYALGRE